1 LSEFEYIVGNP
12 PYVPIEE
19 LSELEKTRYKTVF
32 DTAQYRFDLY
42 LLFFERALELLTGD
56 GRLVYVTPEKFEYV
70 ATAEPLRRILT
81 NKYSVQRLEHL
92 REDRYSGRVTYPTVT
107 TVGQNDRDQTRIHR
121 RDGSTEEVRL
131 PRDGQSW
138 AATLRHTDGKRL
150 DGTGITLG
158 DITVRVSPGIATGR
172 DGVFVMRK
180 DKCPPQ
186 LIEGGWIYPTVSGQQ
201 LESHGIDGPD
211 VMICPYN
218 DHGQL
223 IAENQLDAFGDWAQL
238 HREKLESRSC
248 VSAGKPWYSYHEN
261 PPLADILRP
270 KIMWR
275 DVTKEPKFWIDEDGG
290 ILPRHTVYYAV
301 PHDQSNIHCLSRYLN
316 SVRVDNWIRSN
327 AQKAR
332 GNYLRLQ
339 SQVLKKL
346 PISEEW

>member
-1 LSEFEYIVGNP
+1 MKGHVATPPDLADHMVARLFEKNPPAEDDRVLYPGVGSNAPFTQAVNRWCDIHGYDVPDGVGVELDPNRVTESNKLVSQYVQLVERDFLDTSILEDLSEFEYIVGNP

-186 LIEGGWIYPTVSGQQ
+186 LIEGGS
-201 LESHGIDGPD
+201 
-211 VMICPYN
+211 
-218 DHGQL
+218 
-223 IAENQLDAFGDWAQL
+223 
-238 HREKLESRSC
+238 
-248 VSAGKPWYSYHEN
+248 
-261 PPLADILRP
+261 
-270 KIMWR
+270 
-275 DVTKEPKFWIDEDGG
+275 
-290 ILPRHTVYYAV
+290 V
-301 PHDQSNIHCLSRYLN
+301 PH
-316 SVRVDNWIRSN
+316 
-327 AQKAR
+327 KAH
-332 GNYLRLQ
+332 G
-339 SQVLKKL
+339 
-346 PISEEW
+346 